1 MIGATQRNGTI
12 LMSASAA
19 ASRGAGAP
27 PTTSGLERLAYGG
40 LLAFVV
46 LLYSNIGVVV
56 PALAPLQLTKL
67 VAFVAL
73 AALVIGRVSRGAAL
87 RLDAPQTI
95 LVFGLL
101 VLAACS
107 VYGALWPGLALK
119 SLMDFA
125 KMGAVYLL
133 IVHVVDRPERF
144 RRVAGTIIV
153 CSLVPAMAT
162 LWRAA
167 LGISLVDGHR
177 AAWVGLFEDPNELA
191 YSLVILV
198 PLAMT
203 LFDTARSRRARV
215 VYAIAAVIQV
225 AAVVATQSRGGV
237 LGLVVV
243 LGLLLWSYRIRGGV
257 LAIVVLVAVVGFAF
271 AADTFWQR
279 VEVVATYQQ
288 DDAITSRI
296 QAWRVGVDIFLNRP
310 MLGVGIGNFALA
322 WPLYADSPG
331 GKWLTAHNAFI
342 QILGELG
349 IMGLIGFAMLL
360 AVTLIG
366 LRRTRRQATR
376 VGARERES
384 FAKGLGIALW
394 GYASCAMLLSVA
406 FNWFFYL
413 IVALSVAVIGMA
425 RTETEN
431 APTGAAWGGRAR
443 SWG

>member
-1 MIGATQRNGTI
+1 MIDARQAGTI
-12 LMSASAA
+12 VMSARAA

-27 PTTSGLERLAYGG
+27 PTTNGLERLAYGG

-56 PALAPLQLTKL
+56 PALAPLQPAKL
-67 VAFVAL
+67 VAVVAL
-73 AALVIGRVSRGAAL
+73 AALVVGRLARGAAL
-87 RLDAPQTI
+87 RLDAPQTM
-95 LVFGLL
+95 LVLGLL
-101 VLAACS
+101 LLAAGS
-107 VYGALWPGLALK
+107 VYGALWQGLAFK

-133 IVHVVDRPERF
+133 IIHVVDRPERF
-144 RRVAGTIIV
+144 RGVAGTIIV

-167 LGISLVDGHR
+167 LGINLVDRNR

-198 PLAMT
+198 PLTMT
-203 LFDTARSRRARV
+203 LFDTARSRRARAGF
-215 VYAIAAVIQV
+215 AIAAVIQA

-257 LAIVVLVAVVGFAF
+257 LAIVVLVAAIGFMF

-296 QAWRVGVDIFLNRP
+296 QAWRVGLEIFLNRP
-310 MLGVGIGNFALA
+310 LLGVGIGNFSLA

-349 IMGLIGFAMLL
+349 FMGLIGFATLL

-366 LRRTRRQATR
+366 LRRTRRRANR
-376 VGARERES
+376 AGARESES

-406 FNWFFYL
+406 FNWFLYL

-425 RTETEN
+425 RTETED
-431 APTGAAWGGRAR
+431 ATTAVGGRGRVR

>member
-1 MIGATQRNGTI
+1 MIDTRPRAGT
-12 LMSASAA
+12 LVMSASAP
-19 ASRGAGAP
+19 ASRGAGVT
-27 PTTSGLERLAYGG
+27 PTTGLERLAYGG

-56 PALAPLQLTKL
+56 PALAPLQPAKL
-67 VAFVAL
+67 VAFIAL
-73 AALVIGRVSRGAAL
+73 AALVVGRLARGAAL
-87 RLDAPQTI
+87 RLDAPQTM

-101 VLAACS
+101 LLAAGS
-107 VYGALWPGLALK
+107 VYGALWPGLGLK
-119 SLMDFA
+119 SLTDFA

-144 RRVAGTIIV
+144 RGVAGTIIV
-153 CSLVPAMAT
+153 CSLVPATAT

-167 LGISLVDGHR
+167 LGINLVDRNR

-198 PLAMT
+198 PLTMT
-203 LFDTARSRRARV
+203 LFDTARSPRARV
-215 VYAIAAVIQV
+215 GFAIAAVIQA

-257 LAIVVLVAVVGFAF
+257 LAIVALVAAIGFAF

-288 DDAITSRI
+288 DDAITRRI
-296 QAWRVGVDIFLNRP
+296 QAWGVGLDIFLNRP
-310 MLGVGIGNFALA
+310 MLGVGIGNFSLA
-322 WPLYADSPG
+322 WPLYADLPG

-342 QILGELG
+342 QILGEIGFL
-349 IMGLIGFAMLL
+349 GLIGFVALL

-366 LRRTRRQATR
+366 LRRTRRWASR
-376 VGARERES
+376 VGARESES

-394 GYASCAMLLSVA
+394 GYVSCAMLLSVA
-406 FNWFFYL
+406 FNWFLYV

-425 RTETEN
+425 RTETEDT
-431 APTGAAWGGRAR
+431 PTAVAGGGRVR